1 MLEERSKKKQRRK
14 SHGSRNLAACRE
26 MGNQHLWDGRIGR
39 PATYRSLDQ
48 GSKRIGKQPIG
59 LVALRSRNLG
69 RNTGGIS
76 FPKQSRHQLRADHE
90 SALEPDLS

>member
-1 MLEERSKKKQRRK
+1 M
-14 SHGSRNLAACRE
+14 NLTEPENVEKWAVETFGA
-26 MGNQHLWDGRIGR
+26 
-39 PATYRSLDQ
+39 LDQ
-48 GSKRIGKQPIG
+48 GSERIGKQPIG

-76 FPKQSRHQLRADHE
+76 FAGQSCHQLRADHE